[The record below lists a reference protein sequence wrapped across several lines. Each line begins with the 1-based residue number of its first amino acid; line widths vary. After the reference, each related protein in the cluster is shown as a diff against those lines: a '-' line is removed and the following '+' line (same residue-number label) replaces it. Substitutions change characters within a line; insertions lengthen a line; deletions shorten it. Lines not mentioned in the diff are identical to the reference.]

1 MLIFYFRKLIRF
13 YMKESIF
20 RSFQRYIRANIS
32 FFFSKKEVSNLAEF
46 KLINSVYQLAQNSG
60 LIDNKRK
67 KNTHKI
73 FSQKILNLVLQ
84 KNLINFLQKS
94 FIQQMFFVHNRFFL
108 LFYLFKL
115 FFSGKWCL
123 WKKILKE
130 SPVGNPV
137 RYIFYPTSS
146 GNKIFQTY
154 HLKKFED
161 FYGKE
166 LKEFNVIFEFGGG
179 YGNLAHSFYKINK
192 KVKYI
197 IFDVFEVNLLQ
208 YYYLKKNNLKP
219 SFQKLSNVNNILL
232 LNSINKL
239 QENLEKIKLI
249 KNKIFIANWSLSEVP
264 LSLRK
269 DLHFIFDIFDF
280 QLISFQ
286 NYFENINNFQYF
298 NRIKNENKKK
308 NRISSFVQVDYIKNN
323 YYLFS
328 KKNKLI

>member
-20 RSFQRYIRANIS
+20 RSFQRYIRAKIS
-32 FFFSKKEVSNLAEF
+32 FFFSKKEVFNLAEF
-46 KLINSVYQLAQNSG
+46 KLINSVYKLAKNSK

-108 LFYLFKL
+108 LFYLFK
-115 FFSGKWCL
+115 FIFSEKWYL

-137 RYIFYPTSS
+137 RYIFYPSSS

-166 LKEFNVIFEFGGG
+166 LKEIDVIFEFGGG
-179 YGNLAHSFYKINK
+179 YGNLAYSFCQINK
-192 KVKYI
+192 NIKYI
-197 IFDVFEVNLLQ
+197 IFDTFEVNLLQ

-219 SFQKLSNVNNILL
+219 SFQKLSLSNNILL
-232 LNSINKL
+232 LNSINILK
-239 QENLEKIKLI
+239 ENIEKIKLI

-264 LSLRK
+264 LSLRD

-286 NYFENINNFQYF
+286 CHFENINNFQYF
-298 NRIKNENKKK
+298 NRIKNENYKK
-308 NRISSFVQVDYIKNN
+308 NRICSFVEVDYIKNN

-328 KKNKLI
+328 KKS

>member
-1 MLIFYFRKLIRF
+1 
-13 YMKESIF
+13 MKESIF

-32 FFFSKKEVSNLAEF
+32 FFFSKKEVFNLAEF
-46 KLINSVYQLAQNSG
+46 KLINSLCQLAKNSQ

-108 LFYLFKL
+108 LFYLFK
-115 FFSGKWCL
+115 FIFSDKWYL

-137 RYIFYPTSS
+137 RYIFYPSSS

-166 LKEFNVIFEFGGG
+166 LKDIDVIFEFGGG
-179 YGNLAHSFYKINK
+179 YGNLAYSFCQINK
-192 KVKYI
+192 NIKYI
-197 IFDVFEVNLLQ
+197 IFDTFEVNLLQ

-219 SFQKLSNVNNILL
+219 SFQKLSNKNNILL

-239 QENLEKIKLI
+239 KENIEKIRLI

-264 LSLRK
+264 LSLRD

-286 NYFENINNFQYF
+286 NFFENINNFQYF
-298 NRIKNENKKK
+298 NRIKNENEKK
-308 NRISSFVQVDYIKNN
+308 NRIRSFVDVDYIKNN

-328 KKNKLI
+328 KKS

>member
-1 MLIFYFRKLIRF
+1 
-13 YMKESIF
+13 MKESIF

-46 KLINSVYQLAQNSG
+46 KLINSVYQLAQNSE

-115 FFSGKWCL
+115 FFSGKWRL

-166 LKEFNVIFEFGGG
+166 LKEFDVIFEFGGG

-269 DLHFIFDIFDF
+269 DLYFIFDIFDF

>member
-1 MLIFYFRKLIRF
+1 
-13 YMKESIF
+13 
-20 RSFQRYIRANIS
+20 
-32 FFFSKKEVSNLAEF
+32 
-46 KLINSVYQLAQNSG
+46 
-60 LIDNKRK
+60 
-67 KNTHKI
+67 
-73 FSQKILNLVLQ
+73 
-84 KNLINFLQKS
+84 
-94 FIQQMFFVHNRFFL
+94 MFFVHNRFFL

-115 FFSGKWCL
+115 FFSVKWRL

-166 LKEFNVIFEFGGG
+166 LKEFDVIFEFGGG

-197 IFDVFEVNLLQ
+197 IFDTFEVNLLQ

-219 SFQKLSNVNNILL
+219 SFQKLSHSNNILL

-264 LSLRK
+264 ISLRK
-269 DLHFIFDIFDF
+269 DLYFIFDIFDF

>member
-32 FFFSKKEVSNLAEF
+32 FFFSKKEVFNLAEF
-46 KLINSVYQLAQNSG
+46 KLINSLCQLAKNSQ

-108 LFYLFKL
+108 LFYLFK
-115 FFSGKWCL
+115 FIFSDKWYL

-137 RYIFYPTSS
+137 RYIFYPSSS

-166 LKEFNVIFEFGGG
+166 LKDIDVIFEFGGG
-179 YGNLAHSFYKINK
+179 YGNLAYSFCQINK
-192 KVKYI
+192 NIKYI
-197 IFDVFEVNLLQ
+197 IFDTFEVNLLQ

-219 SFQKLSNVNNILL
+219 SFQKLSNKNNILL

-239 QENLEKIKLI
+239 KENIEKIRLI

-264 LSLRK
+264 LSLRD

-286 NYFENINNFQYF
+286 NFFENINNFQYF
-298 NRIKNENKKK
+298 NRIKNENEKK
-308 NRISSFVQVDYIKNN
+308 NRIRSFVDVDYIKNN

-328 KKNKLI
+328 KKS

>member
-32 FFFSKKEVSNLAEF
+32 FFFSKKEVFNLAEF
-46 KLINSVYQLAQNSG
+46 KLMNSLCHLAKNSQLIN
-60 LIDNKRK
+60 NKRK

-84 KNLINFLQKS
+84 KNLINFLQNS

-115 FFSGKWCL
+115 IFSDKWHL

-137 RYIFYPTSS
+137 RYIFYPSSS

-154 HLKKFED
+154 HLKK
-161 FYGKE
+161 
-166 LKEFNVIFEFGGG
+166 
-179 YGNLAHSFYKINK
+179 
-192 KVKYI
+192 
-197 IFDVFEVNLLQ
+197 
-208 YYYLKKNNLKP
+208 NNLKP
-219 SFQKLSNVNNILL
+219 SFQKLSHANNILL

-239 QENLEKIKLI
+239 KENIEKIKLI

-264 LSLRK
+264 LSLRE

-286 NYFENINNFQYF
+286 NYFENTNNFQYF

-308 NRISSFVQVDYIKNN
+308 NRICSFVEVDYIKNN

-328 KKNKLI
+328 KKS

>member
-1 MLIFYFRKLIRF
+1 ME
-13 YMKESIF
+13 ESIF

-32 FFFSKKEVSNLAEF
+32 FFFNKKEVFNLAEF

-115 FFSGKWCL
+115 FFSVKWRL

-166 LKEFNVIFEFGGG
+166 LKEFDVIFEFGGG

-197 IFDVFEVNLLQ
+197 IFDTFEVNLLQ

-219 SFQKLSNVNNILL
+219 SFQKLSHSNNILL

-264 LSLRK
+264 ISLRK
-269 DLHFIFDIFDF
+269 DLYFIFDIFDF